1 MPCETLSSSLA
12 AWGGPALA
20 AGEAATHPAEAT
32 RRLSQGRAAER
43 TKVRPSAHMSGSR
56 EDEHVITMRR
66 PSPGIRRLVTHLE
79 SITQLLTI
87 MTRREPSGSVSP

>member
-1 MPCETLSSSLA
+1 
-12 AWGGPALA
+12 
-20 AGEAATHPAEAT
+20 
-32 RRLSQGRAAER
+32 
-43 TKVRPSAHMSGSR
+43 MSGSR

-87 MTRREPSGSVSP
+87 MTRREPSGRVLP